1 MFSENIIGTMKI
13 SGRQDKRHGR
23 IYRAATVMV
32 YFVKPTDI
40 FVEKATSIKLGSR
53 ILGWIYQG
61 HLCRWIY
68 RITKPLGW
76 VLLRAHL
83 KRRIK

>member
-1 MFSENIIGTMKI
+1 MKI

-53 ILGWIYQG
+53 ILGWIY
-61 HLCRWIY
+61 

-76 VLLRAHL
+76 VILCAHL
-83 KRRIK
+83 KCRIK